1 MSSFRTSA
9 IGVAF
14 ASLCAV
20 ATVGAAARGEPAPAP
35 APVYWKQSLF
45 FIPYQ
50 INRPATAEDAP
61 LEVRLLVSR
70 DAGANW
76 QTLQTAQPHVKGF
89 TYNADSQ
96 DGHYWFA
103 VQTVDRFGR
112 EHPAAEIQPE
122 LHVVVDTTP
131 PRLEV
136 NAQVNASGEVVID
149 CRQEDANLDVDKLSV
164 HVQQENGKL
173 EPLQVPEGRGDATN
187 GLVHKITCVPPLGTR
202 TIQVR
207 GETTDLA
214 GNRGIAQI
222 ELDLVTARQRSVG
235 GDAQD
240 VAQEAATEQQ
250 PRMAGGALP
259 GSTNV
264 WTPAR
269 EAAYPQARPGVGS
282 DPRGLFA
289 DPPQLAGSGASANAL
304 QSTQS
309 WPVDRT
315 TASPPVTA
323 SADPKEF
330 GAITPEPLPAT
341 NLRSVPARGMEQ
353 LPPPPIAAAA
363 PAWSVQQTST
373 PLGGQVAGAGP
384 STVPGGTQP
393 ENTFPAP
400 AQNAATQSG
409 PHFAGQASP
418 ITPVE
423 EIGAGDIVHPAAGG
437 TGSLAGYPDTGAPK
451 LNMIWAGEAPSA
463 GLQSADGAEAP
474 GAAGGWQ
481 MVGSRTIAIDY
492 EVASVGPW
500 GVSAVELW
508 GTRDGGQSWRRYA
521 VDDDNRSPVTATV
534 EGEGEYGFKVLVHSA
549 GGFAA
554 APPAQGDAP
563 EALVRVDLVRP
574 EATLDSVEQGTGNL
588 ADQIMIRWSAS
599 DAHLAPQPVTL
610 YYSAQPA
617 GPWSIIAAGLVNS
630 GSYAWRAD
638 RHLPEQL
645 YVRLEVRDAAGNTTT
660 YQTAQPVVV
669 NRPRPQVRIR
679 EIRSFDAAAVQSGNG
694 P

>member
-1 MSSFRTSA
+1 MCSFHNWR
-9 IGVAF
+9 IRIAF
-14 ASLCAV
+14 APLLAMGVICA
-20 ATVGAAARGEPAPAP
+20 GAHGEESQAP

-50 INRPATAEDAP
+50 INRPATADDAP
-61 LEVRLLVSR
+61 LEIRLLVSR

-89 TYNADSQ
+89 TYNADNE

-112 EHPAAEIQPE
+112 EHPATEVEPE

-136 NAQVNASGEVVID
+136 SAQLNASGEVVIQ
-149 CRQEDANLDVDKLSV
+149 CRQDDANLGVEKLRV
-164 HVQQENGKL
+164 NVQPENGKL
-173 EPLQVPEGRGDATN
+173 QPLQVPEGRPDGAS
-187 GLVHKITCVPPLGTR
+187 GMVHELTCVPPLGTR

-207 GETTDLA
+207 AETSDLA
-214 GNRGIAQI
+214 ENRGISQI
-222 ELDLVTARQRSVG
+222 ELDLVTAQQRPMTG
-235 GDAQD
+235 GTAE
-240 VAQEAATEQQ
+240 VASDRVAAEAS
-250 PRMAGGALP
+250 RVAGGAA
-259 GSTNV
+259 
-264 WTPAR
+264 PANSNAWIPSR
-269 EAAYPQARPGVGS
+269 DAAYPQAQSGAPS
-282 DPRGLFA
+282 NPRALFA
-289 DPPQLAGSGASANAL
+289 DPPQLAGASGNGPAV
-304 QSTQS
+304 QSTQP

-315 TASPPVTA
+315 TTSPPGTR
-323 SADPKEF
+323 SPEPRDF
-330 GAITPEPLPAT
+330 GAVTPEPAPAA
-341 NLRSVPARGMEQ
+341 ARGMEQ

-373 PLGGQVAGAGP
+373 PLGSQSPGAR
-384 STVPGGTQP
+384 SFAAPGGTQP
-393 ENTFPAP
+393 QVGISEPP
-400 AQNAATQSG
+400 QNSFTQSG
-409 PHFAGQASP
+409 PTFTGQGSP

-423 EIGAGDIVHPAAGG
+423 EIGAGDVVHPAAGG
-437 TGSLAGYPDTGAPK
+437 AGSLVGYPDTGAPT
-451 LNMIWAGEAPSA
+451 LNMSRPGEAPASGPE
-463 GLQSADGAEAP
+463 GL
-474 GAAGGWQ
+474 AATEGLDASGGWQ
-481 MVGSRTIAIDY
+481 MVSSRTIAIDY

-508 GTRDGGQSWRRYA
+508 GTRDGGQSWRKYA
-521 VDDDNRSPVTATV
+521 ADDDNRSPVTATV
-534 EGEGEYGFKVLVHSA
+534 EGEGDYGFKVLVHSA
-549 GGFAA
+549 NGFAA
-554 APPAQGDAP
+554 APPANGDAP

-617 GPWSIIAAGLVNS
+617 GPWSIIAANLVNS
-630 GSYAWRAD
+630 GGYAWRAD

-645 YVRLEVRDAAGNTTT
+645 YVKLEVRDAAGNTTT

-679 EIRSFDAAAVQSGNG
+679 EIRSFDAAAVQGGSRQQ
-694 P
+694 